1 MHLQRVGVDESPAE
15 RSTDKWIAEGEV
27 NGLTLKYLKRM
38 PTLQAENVMAFLL
51 KWIEISVN

>member
-1 MHLQRVGVDESPAE
+1 VDESPAE